1 MKTKLTHHLYE
12 YSPPEAGKDDIFGQ
26 YLFAPIRPDVPSPKE
41 PNTKEE
47 DKLFKAIKG
56 MFENKGDAEL
66 RKFATKIIKL
76 LADNKYEPYLS
87 SGERKAYRG
96 IRISEQALLK
106 LIEPYGE
113 EIQYDEYVT
122 MNLPDVFKPLKGTL
136 LQSWSADVYQ
146 AAKFAAYKRPER
158 TVSIV
163 FVARTNAEGNNFFGN
178 PKALAWLISPDYEE
192 EAEVIS
198 VGNVEYDGFAYYVA
212 EGTDGFPGDVG
223 KHIEDLMEAAEN
235 VE

>member
-1 MKTKLTHHLYE
+1 MKTKLIHHLYE
-12 YSPPEAGKDDIFGQ
+12 NSPPEAGKDDIFGQ

-41 PNTKEE
+41 PNTEEE

-96 IRISEQALLK
+96 IRISEQDLLE

-122 MNLPDVFKPLKGTL
+122 MNLPGVFKPLSGTL

-146 AAKFAAYKRPER
+146 AAKLQLINVPRER
-158 TVSIV
+158 FIV
-163 FVARTNAEGNNFFGN
+163 FVAEQMQKNTFLVT
-178 PKALAWLISPDYEE
+178 KALAGFYLPIRRRSRSYFVEMLI
-192 EAEVIS
+192 
-198 VGNVEYDGFAYYVA
+198 
-212 EGTDGFPGDVG
+212 
-223 KHIEDLMEAAEN
+223 
-235 VE
+235 